1 MKTSPTTRRR
11 GTSPQFAVHEF
22 PCADILALLL
32 YGFVEERVPGWYGSE
47 CGELAGSERR
57 SQEESAEPRN
67 SVRAA
72 SSSGTW
78 TRRSRHRYFLPR
90 WHLTDAG
97 LRSIRYLRSA
107 VSTAPGW
114 GWRSEGPIWRT
125 NRRGENRRRGYV
137 PRASRG
143 IEGSARPRALVL
155 VPRRRPRPSR

>member
-1 MKTSPTTRRR
+1 MVSASVRVFFFQAEDGIRDYKVTGVQTCALPISMKTSPTTRRR

-78 TRRSRHRYFLPR
+78 TRRSRHR
-90 WHLTDAG
+90 
-97 LRSIRYLRSA
+97 
-107 VSTAPGW
+107 
-114 GWRSEGPIWRT
+114 
-125 NRRGENRRRGYV
+125 
-137 PRASRG
+137 
-143 IEGSARPRALVL
+143 
-155 VPRRRPRPSR
+155 